1 MIFLLAQS
9 FVTAQSVI
17 WRQIIGEEYNEVGR
31 DVIELSD
38 HGYLMVGEKQVL
50 QNGTMNVIYQSYLVK
65 LDRFGTI
72 VWQKIIGD
80 TVYGNYAYAVTEDP
94 SGNIY
99 LPCNS
104 SNPHLVKMNSSGTI
118 LWDKNYSINSIKLF
132 GGISFVDNYKNIVI
146 LGLNEISDYLTSSLS
161 KLDSSGNLIWTKAYY
176 DSIPS
181 ISAYSSYSNCYLV
194 TDNYYFLC
202 GNKGVNGFVI
212 KTDTSGNK
220 IWTKRFTQS
229 QYVMSIVGNSENTF
243 IATGLGRNYGTY
255 CFKFDVNGDT
265 IWSKNYGGDTAYY
278 FGYKKIVKTINSN
291 FAIGTVAGRNATRIA
306 IIDSSG
312 NIISVY
318 RNYFP
323 LNVLISHEN
332 LNYTSDSGLVLT
344 GHYGIFPNGNNFQS
358 ARTDAIIFKV
368 DKYGNMVSVKN
379 INEFETENFEIN
391 TFPNPF
397 NLSFTIDLKLSRN
410 GNVKIELYEI
420 SGKKIRIIE
429 NKDINSGNYKYLIN
443 TPELGS
449 GIYFLRFNINK
460 NVYSRKILLIK

>member
-1 MIFLLAQS
+1 
-9 FVTAQSVI
+9 
-17 WRQIIGEEYNEVGR
+17 
-31 DVIELSD
+31 
-38 HGYLMVGEKQVL
+38 
-50 QNGTMNVIYQSYLVK
+50 
-65 LDRFGTI
+65 
-72 VWQKIIGD
+72 
-80 TVYGNYAYAVTEDP
+80 
-94 SGNIY
+94 
-99 LPCNS
+99 
-104 SNPHLVKMNSSGTI
+104 
-118 LWDKNYSINSIKLF
+118 
-132 GGISFVDNYKNIVI
+132 
-146 LGLNEISDYLTSSLS
+146 
-161 KLDSSGNLIWTKAYY
+161 
-176 DSIPS
+176 
-181 ISAYSSYSNCYLV
+181 
-194 TDNYYFLC
+194 
-202 GNKGVNGFVI
+202 
-212 KTDTSGNK
+212 
-220 IWTKRFTQS
+220 
-229 QYVMSIVGNSENTF
+229 MSIVGNSENTF